1 MINLNGIDF
10 EIDFTDADTIEIIE
24 KEVKEVERKADE
36 LEKIKNTIP
45 PAEGIRQ
52 ACKIIKD
59 FIDCVL
65 GEGASQKI
73 FGEKNSLALC
83 TKIFK
88 DIVEGKNKQMFDFE
102 NLVNQY
108 SPERIE
114 R

>member
-1 MINLNGIDF
+1 MINLNGIEF
-10 EIDFTDADTIEIIE
+10 EIDFTDADTIERIE
-24 KEVKEVERKADE
+24 KETKNVEKKIEE
-36 LEKIKNTIP
+36 LEKEKNSVT

-52 ACKIIKD
+52 ACKIIKG
-59 FIDCVL
+59 FIDYVL
-65 GEGASQKI
+65 GDGASQKI

-88 DIVEGKNKQMFDFE
+88 DIVDEKNRQINNFANF
-102 NLVNQY
+102 VNQY